1 MDTFGQ
7 DLRFALRTLRGSPS
21 FALVAVATL
30 ALGIGA
36 NVALFSMVQAVLL
49 RPLPY
54 PAADRLM
61 VARTSIPDFEDLVAR
76 SRSFEDAACWASN
89 RYEVR
94 FGADAEP
101 LLGAV
106 VTRRFFPLLG
116 GAALGRTFRPE
127 EDGQALAVISHSLW
141 QRRYAGR
148 QDVLGKTIELAG
160 RPYTIVGVMPPAF
173 EYPDR
178 RFEVW
183 STMGAAMSRNPEQ
196 LRNRALRIFGAV
208 LLRKPDVP
216 AASARAEAAAISA
229 ALAKE
234 HPDTNAGV
242 AVWLQPLADRL
253 LGGVRR
259 PLLILLGAVGLTLLI
274 ACANVAHLVLTRA
287 TSRGREMAV
296 RRALGAGETRIAR
309 QLVTEG
315 LVLAVLGG
323 AAGLLL
329 AAWATHLLRALAPV
343 GVPRVSLVRIDA
355 TVLAFAGLLSTGT
368 ALMFGLAP
376 LFVSAG
382 RKAADA
388 LRDGA
393 RGTRTAGR
401 GFRQALV
408 VLELAL
414 SLVVLEG
421 AGLLL
426 HSFHRLV
433 TVDPGFVA
441 DDLVT
446 LGVGL
451 WRYDDPDR
459 RTRVLEEVLDRLRA
473 LPAVEAAGSGTGLP
487 PETAQRATGFEV
499 RERPSP
505 EPGAQRAYFIAVTA
519 DYFRAL
525 GTPVIEGRSI
535 DRRDGKDTAK
545 VVMVNRTLALRLFG
559 SEGAV
564 GKHLR
569 LVNPGESPEW
579 REVVGV
585 VGDVR
590 FSGLDDSAEAE
601 IFTPFAQTP
610 FPFSFPVVRTRLDPR
625 SAAQAIRGV
634 LEDVDPPLASARI
647 APMSE
652 LVTGSL
658 AERRFSMLLLSGFAL
673 LALALAAVGT
683 YGVIAY
689 DVALRTREIGVR
701 LALGAPPARVVGGV
715 VRDGLGLVGL
725 GAGLGLC
732 GAWGATRVLGD
743 LLYELSPNDPATF
756 AAGALLLVAVAVA
769 ACYVPARRA
778 ARVDPAVAL
787 RAE

>member
-1 MDTFGQ
+1 MDTFWQ
-7 DLRFALRTLRGSPS
+7 DLRFAVRTLRASPS

-36 NVALFSMVQAVLL
+36 NVALFSMVHAILL
-49 RPLPY
+49 RALPH
-54 PAADRLM
+54 PAVDRLM

-89 RYEVR
+89 RYDVR
-94 FGADAEP
+94 FGSDAEP
-101 LLGAV
+101 VLGAV
-106 VTRRFFPLLG
+106 VSKRFFPLLG
-116 GAALGRTFRPE
+116 GAALGRTFQPE
-127 EDGQALAVISHSLW
+127 EDRQALAVISHSLW
-141 QRRYAGR
+141 QRRYAGSP
-148 QDVLGKTIELAG
+148 DVLGSTIELAD

-178 RFEVW
+178 RFDVW
-183 STMGAAMSRNPEQ
+183 STMGAAMSRNPDQ
-196 LRNRALRIFGAV
+196 LRNRALRIFGVV

-216 AASARAEAAAISA
+216 EASARAEAAAISK

-234 HPDTNAGV
+234 HPDTNADV
-242 AVWLQPLADRL
+242 AVELQPLADQV

-287 TSRGREMAV
+287 TARGREMAV
-296 RRALGAGETRIAR
+296 RRALGAGELRIAR

-315 LVLAVLGG
+315 LALAVLGG
-323 AAGLLL
+323 AAGVLL
-329 AAWATHLLRALAPV
+329 AGWAVHLLRALAPA
-343 GVPRVSLVRIDA
+343 GVPRVALVRIDA
-355 TVLAFAGLLSTGT
+355 TVLVFAGVLSTAT
-368 ALMFGLAP
+368 ALLFGLAP

-382 RKAADA
+382 RKAMDA

-393 RGTRTAGR
+393 RGTRATGR
-401 GFRQALV
+401 SFRQALV

-421 AGLLL
+421 AVLLL
-426 HSFHRLV
+426 RSFHRLV

-446 LGVGL
+446 AQLGL
-451 WRYDDPDR
+451 WRYDDPER

-473 LPAVEAAGSGTGLP
+473 LPGVEAAGSGTGLP
-487 PETAQRATGFEV
+487 PETAQRATSFDV
-499 RERPSP
+499 RERPVP
-505 EPGAQRAYFIAVTA
+505 EPGAQRAYFIAVTS

-525 GTPVIEGRSI
+525 GTSMIEGRPI
-535 DRRDGKDTAK
+535 DRRDAKDAAK
-545 VVMVNRTLALRLFG
+545 VVMINRTLARRLFG
-559 SEGAV
+559 EGSAV
-564 GKHLR
+564 GKHVR
-569 LVNPGESPEW
+569 LLNPGESPEW

-585 VGDVR
+585 AADVR
-590 FSGLDDSAEAE
+590 YSGLDDSAEAE

-610 FPFSFPVVRTRLDPR
+610 FPFSYPVVRTRLDPG
-625 SAAQAIRGV
+625 AAAESIRRT
-634 LEDVDPPLASARI
+634 LREVDPLLASARI

-652 LVTGSL
+652 LVARSL

-701 LALGAPPARVVGGV
+701 LALGAPPARLVAGV
-715 VRDGLGLVGL
+715 VRQGLGLVGL

-743 LLYELSPNDPATF
+743 LLYELSPSDPATF
-756 AAGALLLVAVAVA
+756 AAGALLLATVATA
-769 ACYVPARRA
+769 ACYLPARRA
-778 ARVDPAVAL
+778 ARIDPAVAL

>member
-1 MDTFGQ
+1 MDTLWQ

-36 NVALFSMVQAVLL
+36 NVALFTMVHGILL
-49 RPLPY
+49 RALPY

-61 VARTSIPDFEDLVAR
+61 VGRTSIPDFDDLRAR
-76 SRSFEDAACWASN
+76 SLSLEDAACWASN
-89 RYEVR
+89 RYDVR

-101 LLGAV
+101 VLGAV
-106 VTRRFFPLLG
+106 VSRRFFPLLG
-116 GAALGRTFRPE
+116 GAALGRTFRPD
-127 EDGQALAVISHSLW
+127 EDGQTLAVIAHSLW
-141 QRRYAGR
+141 LRRYAGR
-148 QDVLGKTIELAG
+148 PDVLGRTIELAD

-183 STMGAAMSRNPEQ
+183 STMGAAMDRNPDQ
-196 LRNRALRIFGAV
+196 LRNRALRIFGVV
-208 LLRKPDVP
+208 LLRKAEVP
-216 AASARAEAAAISA
+216 AATTRAEAAAISA
-229 ALAKE
+229 ALARE

-242 AVWLQPLADRL
+242 SIELEPLADRV

-274 ACANVAHLVLTRA
+274 ACANVGHLVLTRA
-287 TSRGREMAV
+287 TTRGREMAV
-296 RRALGAGETRIAR
+296 RRALGAGEARIAR

-323 AAGLLL
+323 AAGVLL
-329 AAWATHLLRALAPV
+329 AGAAVHVLRTLAPA
-343 GVPRVSLVRIDA
+343 GVPRVALVRIDA
-355 TVLAFAGLLSTGT
+355 TVLVFAAALSTVT
-368 ALMFGLAP
+368 ASMFGLAP
-376 LFVSAG
+376 LLVAAG
-382 RKAADA
+382 RRGMDA
-388 LRDGA
+388 LRDGS

-401 GFRQALV
+401 GVRRALV
-408 VLELAL
+408 VGELAL

-421 AGLLL
+421 AGLLV

-433 TVDPGFVA
+433 TVDPGFVP
-441 DDLVT
+441 DDLVA

-451 WRYDDPDR
+451 WRYDDPER
-459 RTRVLEEVLDRLRA
+459 RTRVLEDVIDRLRA
-473 LPAVEAAGSGTGLP
+473 LPGVAAAGSGTGLP
-487 PETAQRATGFEV
+487 PETAQRATAFDV
-499 RERPSP
+499 RERPAA
-505 EPGAQRAYFIAVTA
+505 EPGAQRAYFIAVTD

-525 GTPVIEGRSI
+525 GTPVVEGRPI
-535 DRRDGKDTAK
+535 DRRDTKDAAK
-545 VVMVNRTLALRLFG
+545 VVMINRTLARRLFG
-559 SEGAV
+559 SGTAV
-564 GKHLR
+564 GAHVRLR
-569 LVNPGESPEW
+569 NPGESPEW

-585 VGDVR
+585 VADVR
-590 FSGLDDSAEAE
+590 FSGLDDPAEAA
-601 IFTPFAQTP
+601 IYTPFAQTP
-610 FPFSFPVVRTRLDPR
+610 FPFSFPLVRTRVPPESAIQPIRRVLAEVDPR
-625 SAAQAIRGV
+625 
-634 LEDVDPPLASARI
+634 LASARI
-647 APMSE
+647 APLSE
-652 LVTGSL
+652 LVAGSV

-701 LALGAPPARVVGGV
+701 LALGAPPARVVAGV
-715 VRDGLGLVGL
+715 VRQGLVLVGL
-725 GAGLGLC
+725 GVTLGLG

-743 LLYELSPNDPATF
+743 LLYELSPRDPGTF
-756 AAGALLLVAVAVA
+756 AAGALLLAAVAVA
-769 ACYVPARRA
+769 ALCLPARRA